1 MGFFSGKT
9 KKITTGGEFIRGI
22 KDEGEALRPLVSDAI
37 QSAKQPFQAYDV
49 EQRFAGF
56 TPEELQA
63 MEQQRGIAALA
74 PSGMEERL
82 ADLSALRQQAMAG
95 ISAEDIAAKRQLLE
109 PVTQAQTQAAQRG
122 LQQALKTIGVG
133 AGGAGV
139 GALTGARADILR
151 GGAAG
156 EFAQTLADIEGQAQE
171 RALGMT
177 EADLSRRLGTGA
189 ALIGQELGVERD
201 IYGRR
206 LGATQLLSDVG
217 TRQRELEQQR
227 QDFIYG
233 EAMREEE
240 APFLAA
246 QRATAAVGGLAG
258 LMTPQQTQVIKKKSG
273 FQKALG
279 AGMMVAGAMTG
290 NPAMMASGANQAAKT
305 GGSIGRAS
313 GGNMVGGK
321 KSFLQKLMEK
331 NDIAK
336 MQEKFAQEK
345 AEMLAGTSNM
355 STGDIS
361 NVPKTVKELE
371 KRVDGFGEK
380 RAQAKEADSE
390 RAAALISAGSS
401 LMDDEIID
409 MGPAQLTPAQQ
420 RARSSY
426 FQAGGGI
433 ASLQAGGTP
442 ALKSAMTNAMSQ
454 IQALNAQMQG
464 LSLSKK
470 DQAKRKQI
478 QAKID
483 EQQKIF
489 DDAANQLQQAQ
500 AASNA
505 GDGSDTN
512 GKPQGGV
519 LSRIIDGAKQMGGE
533 FFSGAA
539 QKFGDIPASD
549 KFMYGLSLLATDP
562 LGPEEGT
569 ETTIARALLGGRQ
582 MIEDLKPDVTVP
594 EFKASGYSLAD
605 FERIAKE
612 EFKTQMAMTSEE
624 ANKVGEL
631 RELTNT
637 IVANAVLTGKLPDSS
652 ELVKNEQSKIF
663 RRLLREAF
671 PDKTGST
678 VTPAGSQSTELKG
691 VASTEL
697 IQNLPNT

>member
-9 KKITTGGEFIRGI
+9 KRITTGGEEIRGV
-22 KDEGEALRPLVSDAI
+22 KNETTALRPLVSDAI
-37 QSAKQPFQAYDV
+37 EAAKQPFQAYDV
-49 EQRFAGF
+49 DQRFAGF

-189 ALIGQELGVERD
+189 ALIGQELGVEQD

-233 EAMREEE
+233 ETMRKEE

-246 QRATAAVGGLAG
+246 QRATTAVGGLAG
-258 LMTPQQTQVIKKKSG
+258 LMTPQQTQLIKKKSG

-290 NPAMMASGANQAAKT
+290 NPGMIAGGAQQAAKVGGGISRLAM
-305 GGSIGRAS
+305 GGSP
-313 GGNMVGGK
+313 NVVGKSDSNFLK
-321 KSFLQKLMEK
+321 KLFNKTKFSNDMTQDEMDEIADIENFSDEK
-331 NDIAK
+331 Y
-336 MQEKFAQEK
+336 
-345 AEMLAGTSNM
+345 GTSY
-355 STGDIS
+355 G
-361 NVPKTVKELE
+361 KERE
-371 KRVDGFGEK
+371 
-380 RAQAKEADSE
+380 QAKASDKQ
-390 RAAALISAGSS
+390 RAARAAELISKGSS
-401 LMDDEIID
+401 MMDDEVID

-420 RARSSY
+420 RTRSSY

-433 ASLQAGGTP
+433 ASLQVGGTP
-442 ALKSAMTNAMSQ
+442 SLKSAMTNAMSQ

-489 DDAANQLQQAQ
+489 DDAANQLSQAQ

-505 GDGSDTN
+505 GAGAGAGAGGGSGTD
-512 GKPQGGV
+512 KKIQGGV

-562 LGPEEGT
+562 AGPEEGT

-697 IQNLPNT
+697 IQNLPNR

>member
-9 KKITTGGEFIRGI
+9 KKITTGGQFIRGI
-22 KDEGEALRPLVSDAI
+22 KGEGEALRPLVGTAI
-37 QSAKQPFQAYDV
+37 EAAKKPFQAYDV
-49 EQRFAGF
+49 GQRFAGF

-63 MEQQRGIAALA
+63 MEQQRGLAALA
-74 PSGMEERL
+74 PSGMEGRL

-151 GGAAG
+151 GGAAAD
-156 EFAQTLADIEGQAQE
+156 FAQTLADIEGQAQE

-189 ALIGQELGVERD
+189 DLIGQELGVEQD

-233 EAMREEE
+233 EAMRKEE

-258 LMTPQQTQVIKKKSG
+258 LMTPQQTQLIKKKSG

-305 GGSIGRAS
+305 GGGISRLAM
-313 GGNMVGGK
+313 GGTPLGPRPSNVAGK
-321 KSFLQKLMEK
+321 GSSNFLKKLFNK
-331 NDIAK
+331 TRLSNDMTRDEMDEIADIEDFSD
-336 MQEKFAQEK
+336 EKF
-345 AEMLAGTSNM
+345 GT
-355 STGDIS
+355 
-361 NVPKTVKELE
+361 KY
-371 KRVDGFGEK
+371 GEE
-380 RAQAKEADSE
+380 RAQAKEADSQ
-390 RAAALISAGSS
+390 RAAALMSAGSS
-401 LMDDEIID
+401 LMDDEFID

-442 ALKSAMTNAMSQ
+442 ALKSAMANAISQ

-478 QAKID
+478 QDKID
-483 EQQKIF
+483 AQQKIF
-489 DDAANQLQQAQ
+489 DDAANQLSQAQ

-505 GDGSDTN
+505 GGSSDTN

-582 MIEDLKPDVTVP
+582 MIEDLKPDVTVS
-594 EFKASGYSLAD
+594 EFKTPGLSFAD
-605 FERIAKE
+605 FNQIAEE
-612 EFKTQMAMTSEE
+612 EFKGQMTSTADYADEI
-624 ANKVGEL
+624 GEI
-631 RELTNT
+631 RELTNQL
-637 IVANAVLTGKLPDSS
+637 VAAQVLSGKLIDSPIP
-652 ELVKNEQSKIF
+652 VKSEQSKIF
-663 RRLLREAF
+663 RQLLRKEF
-671 PDKTGST
+671 PELVDNKNS
-678 VTPAGSQSTELKG
+678 AGSQSTALKG
-691 VASTEL
+691 VANPKL

>member
-22 KDEGEALRPLVSDAI
+22 KGEGESLRPLVGTAI
-37 QSAKQPFQAYDV
+37 EAAQRPFQAYDV
-49 EQRFAGF
+49 GQRFAGF

-63 MEQQRGIAALA
+63 MEQQRGIAGLA
-74 PSGMEERL
+74 PAGMQERL
-82 ADLSALRQQAMAG
+82 DELAGLRQQAMAG
-95 ISAEDIAAKRQLLE
+95 IGAEDIAAKRQLLD
-109 PVTQAQTQAAQRG
+109 PMTAAQTQAAQRG

-139 GALTGARADILR
+139 GALEGGRADILR

-189 ALIGQELGVERD
+189 ALIGQELGVEQD

-227 QDFIYG
+227 RDFTYG

-246 QRATAAVGGLAG
+246 QRATSAVGGLAG
-258 LMTPQQTQVIKKKSG
+258 LMTPQQTQLIKKKSG

-290 NPAMMASGANQAAKT
+290 NPAMIAGGANQAAKT
-305 GGSIGRAS
+305 GGGISRLAM
-313 GGNMVGGK
+313 GGSPNVVGKSDSNFLK
-321 KSFLQKLMEK
+321 KLFNKTKFSNDMTQDEMDEIADIENFSDEK
-331 NDIAK
+331 Y
-336 MQEKFAQEK
+336 
-345 AEMLAGTSNM
+345 GTSY
-355 STGDIS
+355 G
-361 NVPKTVKELE
+361 KERE
-371 KRVDGFGEK
+371 
-380 RAQAKEADSE
+380 QAKASDEQ
-390 RAAALISAGSS
+390 RAARAAELISKGSS
-401 LMDDEIID
+401 MMDDEVID

-420 RARSSY
+420 RARGRY

-433 ASLQAGGTP
+433 ASLQVGGTP
-442 ALKSAMTNAMSQ
+442 SLKSAMTNAMSQ

-478 QAKID
+478 QAKIND
-483 EQQKIF
+483 QQKIF
-489 DDAANQLQQAQ
+489 DDASNQLSQVQ
-500 AASNA
+500 AASSA
-505 GDGSDTN
+505 ADVGQQ
-512 GKPQGGV
+512 PQGGV

-562 LGPEEGT
+562 AGPEEGT

-582 MIEDLKPDVTVP
+582 MIEDLKPEVTVP
-594 EFKASGYSLAD
+594 EFKASGYSLSD
-605 FERIAKE
+605 FEKIAKE
-612 EFKTQMAMTSEE
+612 EFKSQMIATGEE
-624 ANKVGEL
+624 ANKIAEL

-637 IVANAVLTGKLPDSS
+637 MVANAVLSGRLPDSS
-652 ELVKNEQSKIF
+652 ELVKNAQSQIF
-663 RRLLREAF
+663 RSLLREEF

-678 VTPAGSQSTELKG
+678 VTPAGSEDTGLRG
-691 VASTEL
+691 VANPEV
-697 IQNLPNT
+697 IQNLPN

>member
-9 KKITTGGEFIRGI
+9 KKITTGGKFIRGI
-22 KDEGEALRPLVSDAI
+22 KKEGESLRPLVDTAI
-37 QSAKQPFQAYDV
+37 QAAKQPFQAYDV
-49 EQRFAGF
+49 GQRFAGF

-63 MEQQRGIAALA
+63 MEQQRGIAGLA
-74 PSGMEERL
+74 PAGMQERL
-82 ADLSALRQQAMAG
+82 DELAGLRQQAMAG
-95 ISAEDIAAKRQLLE
+95 IGAEDIAAKRQLLD
-109 PVTQAQTQAAQRG
+109 PMTAAQTQAAQRG

-139 GALTGARADILR
+139 GALTGDRADILR

-189 ALIGQELGVERD
+189 ALIGQELGVEQD

-227 QDFIYG
+227 RDFTYG

-246 QRATAAVGGLAG
+246 QRATSAVGGLAG

-290 NPAMMASGANQAAKT
+290 NPAMIAGGAQQASKT
-305 GGSIGRAS
+305 GGGISRLAM
-313 GGNMVGGK
+313 GGSPNVVGKSDSNFLK
-321 KSFLQKLMEK
+321 KLFNKTKFSNDMTQDEMDEIADIENFSDEK
-331 NDIAK
+331 Y
-336 MQEKFAQEK
+336 
-345 AEMLAGTSNM
+345 GTSY
-355 STGDIS
+355 G
-361 NVPKTVKELE
+361 KERE
-371 KRVDGFGEK
+371 
-380 RAQAKEADSE
+380 QAKASDEQ
-390 RAAALISAGSS
+390 RAARAAELISKGSS
-401 LMDDEIID
+401 MMDDEIID

-420 RARSSY
+420 RARSRY

-433 ASLQAGGTP
+433 ASLQVGGTP
-442 ALKSAMTNAMSQ
+442 SLKSAMTNAMSQ

-470 DQAKRKQI
+470 DQEKRKQI
-478 QAKID
+478 QAKIND
-483 EQQKIF
+483 QQKIF
-489 DDAANQLQQAQ
+489 DNASNQLSQVQ
-500 AASNA
+500 AASNTA
-505 GDGSDTN
+505 GAGGGADEGEQ
-512 GKPQGGV
+512 PQGGV

-539 QKFGDIPASD
+539 EQFGAIPASD

-562 LGPEEGT
+562 AGPEEGT

-582 MIEDLKPDVTVP
+582 MIEDLKPEVTVP
-594 EFKASGYSLAD
+594 EFKASGYSLSD
-605 FERIAKE
+605 FEKIAKE
-612 EFKTQMAMTSEE
+612 EFKSQMIATGEE
-624 ANKVGEL
+624 ANKIAEL

-637 IVANAVLTGKLPDSS
+637 LVANKVLSGKLPDSS
-652 ELVKNEQSKIF
+652 ELVKNEQSQTF
-663 RRLLREAF
+663 RRLLREEF
-671 PDKTGST
+671 PEKTGRT
-678 VTPAGSQSTELKG
+678 VDESGSEDTGLKG
-691 VASTEL
+691 VATPQV
-697 IQNLPNT
+697 IQNLPN

>member
-9 KKITTGGEFIRGI
+9 KKITTGGQFIRGI
-22 KDEGEALRPLVSDAI
+22 KDEGESLRPLVGTAI
-37 QSAKQPFQAYDV
+37 EAAKQPFQAYDV
-49 EQRFAGF
+49 GQRFAGF

-63 MEQQRGIAALA
+63 MEQQRGIAGLSPTGMQQRLDELA
-74 PSGMEERL
+74 
-82 ADLSALRQQAMAG
+82 ALRQEAMVG
-95 ISAEDIAAKRQLLE
+95 IGAEDIAAKRQLLD
-109 PVTQAQTQAAQRG
+109 PMTAAQTQAAQRG

-139 GALTGARADILR
+139 GALTGERADILR

-189 ALIGQELGVERD
+189 ALIGQELGVEQD

-227 QDFIYG
+227 RDFTYG

-246 QRATAAVGGLAG
+246 QRATSAVGGLAG
-258 LMTPQQTQVIKKKSG
+258 LMTPQQTKVIKKKSG

-290 NPAMMASGANQAAKT
+290 NPAMIAGGAEQAAKT
-305 GGSIGRAS
+305 GGGISRLAM
-313 GGNMVGGK
+313 GGSPNVVGKSDSNFLK
-321 KSFLQKLMEK
+321 KLFNKTKFSNDMTQDEMDEIADIENFSDEK
-331 NDIAK
+331 Y
-336 MQEKFAQEK
+336 
-345 AEMLAGTSNM
+345 GTSY
-355 STGDIS
+355 G
-361 NVPKTVKELE
+361 KERE
-371 KRVDGFGEK
+371 
-380 RAQAKEADSE
+380 QAKASDEQ
-390 RAAALISAGSS
+390 RAARAAELISKGSS
-401 LMDDEIID
+401 MMDDEVID
-409 MGPAQLTPAQQ
+409 MGPAQLTSAQQ
-420 RARSSY
+420 RARSRY

-433 ASLQAGGTP
+433 ASLQVGGTP
-442 ALKSAMTNAMSQ
+442 SLKSAMTNAMSQ

-483 EQQKIF
+483 DQQKIF
-489 DDAANQLQQAQ
+489 DDASNQLSQAQ
-500 AASNA
+500 AASSTTDA
-505 GDGSDTN
+505 GASAGA
-512 GKPQGGV
+512 GQQPQGGV

-539 QKFGDIPASD
+539 EQFGAIPASD

-562 LGPEEGT
+562 AGPEEGT

-582 MIEDLKPDVTVP
+582 MIEDLKPEVTVP
-594 EFKASGYSLAD
+594 EFKASGYSLSD
-605 FERIAKE
+605 FEKIAKE
-612 EFKTQMAMTSEE
+612 EFKSQMIATGEQ
-624 ANKVGEL
+624 ANKIAEL

-637 IVANAVLTGKLPDSS
+637 MVANAVLSGRLPDSS
-652 ELVKNEQSKIF
+652 ELVKNAQSQIF
-663 RRLLREAF
+663 RGLLREKF
-671 PDKTGST
+671 PEETGRI
-678 VTPAGSQSTELKG
+678 VDEAGSEDTELKG
-691 VASTEL
+691 VATPQV
-697 IQNLPNT
+697 IQNLPN

>member
-22 KDEGEALRPLVSDAI
+22 KGEGESLRPLVGTAI
-37 QSAKQPFQAYDV
+37 EAAKQPFQAYDV
-49 EQRFAGF
+49 GQRFSGF

-63 MEQQRGIAALA
+63 MEQQRGIAGLA
-74 PSGMEERL
+74 PTGMQERL
-82 ADLSALRQQAMAG
+82 DELAGLRQQAMAG
-95 ISAEDIAAKRQLLE
+95 IGAEDIAAKRQLLD
-109 PVTQAQTQAAQRG
+109 PMTAAQTQAAQRG
-122 LQQALKTIGVG
+122 LQQALKSIGVG

-189 ALIGQELGVERD
+189 ALIGQELGVEQD

-227 QDFIYG
+227 RDFTYG

-246 QRATAAVGGLAG
+246 QRATSAVGGLAG

-290 NPAMMASGANQAAKT
+290 NPGMMASGANQAAKT
-305 GGSIGRAS
+305 GGGISRLAM
-313 GGNMVGGK
+313 GGTPLGLRPSNVAGKGSSNFLKKLFDKTKLSNNMTRDE
-321 KSFLQKLMEK
+321 MDEIA
-331 NDIAK
+331 DIEDFSD
-336 MQEKFAQEK
+336 EKF
-345 AEMLAGTSNM
+345 GT
-355 STGDIS
+355 
-361 NVPKTVKELE
+361 KY
-371 KRVDGFGEK
+371 GEE
-380 RAQAKEADSE
+380 RAQAKEADSQ

-409 MGPAQLTPAQQ
+409 MGSAQLTPAQQ
-420 RARSSY
+420 RARSRY

-433 ASLQAGGTP
+433 ASLQVGGTP
-442 ALKSAMTNAMSQ
+442 SLKSAMTNAMSQ

-470 DQAKRKQI
+470 DQEKRKQI
-478 QAKID
+478 QAKIND
-483 EQQKIF
+483 QQKIF
-489 DDAANQLQQAQ
+489 DDASNQLSQAQ
-500 AASNA
+500 AASSTADA
-505 GDGSDTN
+505 GAGA
-512 GKPQGGV
+512 GQQPQGGV

-562 LGPEEGT
+562 AGPEEGT

-582 MIEDLKPDVTVP
+582 MIENLKPEVTVP
-594 EFKASGYSLAD
+594 EFKASGYSLSD
-605 FERIAKE
+605 FEKIAKE
-612 EFKTQMAMTSEE
+612 EFKSQMIATGEE
-624 ANKVGEL
+624 ANKIAEL

-637 IVANAVLTGKLPDSS
+637 MVANAVLSGRLPDSS
-652 ELVKNEQSKIF
+652 ELVKNAQSQIF
-663 RRLLREAF
+663 RSLLREEF

-678 VTPAGSQSTELKG
+678 VTPAGSEDTGLKG
-691 VASTEL
+691 VANPEV
-697 IQNLPNT
+697 IQNLPN